1 MSTPVLLSPVT
12 GKVLQPDGP
21 DLMRDADGCRWPV
34 IDGIP
39 YLRVGRDALV
49 QEAVDRL
56 RAGDRDG
63 ALVALLG
70 DQDAWWTGARPA
82 AEALR
87 ELVRRRAALSLR
99 DAMGLLAF
107 GRVGDYFA
115 HRWSD
120 PTFLAGLALLE
131 AHWRPAATS
140 FELACGIGH
149 YGRELARR
157 GVSYSGG
164 DVVFAKLWLARHWV
178 VPATARLVCFDAAAS
193 WPVAGERHDLVLCHD
208 AFYFLEPKA
217 EILARLRDLAGPAGR
232 LVIGHVH
239 NQEAD
244 NLSAG
249 HALATDEVARLFPGA
264 AVYDDAELTRSLVEA
279 RAPVPAAPAALATAE
294 AFGIE
299 DRPLGAP
306 QSGHAGGFAMPP
318 RAAPLRLNPLY
329 RPDHDGWSVAWPSD
343 RYKAEYAARAP
354 YPARLSAGEG
364 TLLTALA
371 QQGGGAPRDGATVS
385 FDEAVR
391 RRVLV
396 DLPESW

>member
-1 MSTPVLLSPVT
+1 MSAPALLSPVT
-12 GKVLQPDGP
+12 GAALEPDGP
-21 DLMRDADGCRWPV
+21 ALLRDIDGRRWPV
-34 IDGIP
+34 VDGIP

-49 QEAVDRL
+49 EEAVGRL
-56 RAGDRDG
+56 EAGDREG
-63 ALVALLG
+63 ALVVLLG
-70 DQDAWWTGARPA
+70 DQDDWWSGARPGE
-82 AEALR
+82 EARR
-87 ELVRRRAALSLR
+87 ELVRRRDALSLR
-99 DAMGLLAF
+99 DAMELLAF

-120 PTFLAGLALLE
+120 PTFLAGLALIE
-131 AHWRPAATS
+131 AHWRPAETS

-157 GVSYSGG
+157 GVAYGGG

-178 VPATARLVCFDAAAS
+178 LPADARLVCFDAAAP

-217 EILARLRDLAGPAGR
+217 DILARLRRLAEPAGR

-239 NQEAD
+239 NRDAA

-249 HALATDEVARLFPGA
+249 HALASREVARLFPEA
-264 AVYDDAELTRSLVEA
+264 AVYDDAELTQALVEA
-279 RAPVPAAPAALATAE
+279 RPPVPAALAELATAE

-299 DRPLGAP
+299 DRPPGSAAQAHAAGLGI
-306 QSGHAGGFAMPP
+306 PP
-318 RAAPLRLNPLY
+318 AAAALRLNPLY
-329 RPDHDGWSVAWPSD
+329 RPDREGWSVAWPSD
-343 RYKAEYAARAP
+343 RYKAEYAARAS
-354 YPARLSAGEG
+354 YPPRLSADAG
-364 TLLTALA
+364 TRLGALA
-371 QQGGGAPRDGATVS
+371 QARPDSPVPF

-391 RRVLV
+391 RRILV